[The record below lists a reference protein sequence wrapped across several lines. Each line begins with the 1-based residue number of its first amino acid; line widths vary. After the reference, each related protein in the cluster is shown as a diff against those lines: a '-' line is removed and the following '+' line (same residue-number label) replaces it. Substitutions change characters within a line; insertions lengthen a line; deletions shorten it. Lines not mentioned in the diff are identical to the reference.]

1 MKFKIFVLLLGFCSS
16 TSAQTQA
23 QACCPKSATQEKQQA
38 LWNKFQERIAEVED
52 FVDFLQAKDQE
63 RKLRR
68 AAMQVAEPKLASV
81 WDNDDDAAYDKL

>member
-1 MKFKIFVLLLGFCSS
+1 MNKPDP
-16 TSAQTQA
+16 QTLI
-23 QACCPKSATQEKQQA
+23 EKVKQLA
-38 LWNKFQERIAEVED
+38 PERIAEVED
-52 FVDFLQAKDQE
+52 SVDFLQAKDQE

>member
-1 MKFKIFVLLLGFCSS
+1 MNKPDP
-16 TSAQTQA
+16 QTLI
-23 QACCPKSATQEKQQA
+23 EKVKQLA
-38 LWNKFQERIAEVED
+38 PERIAEVED

>member
-1 MKFKIFVLLLGFCSS
+1 MNKPDP
-16 TSAQTQA
+16 QTLI
-23 QACCPKSATQEKQQA
+23 EKVKQLA
-38 LWNKFQERIAEVED
+38 PERIAEVED

-68 AAMQVAEPKLASV
+68 AAMLVAEPKLASV